1 MSIVNPYGKL
11 LNNAL
16 TPLPPSPVEPIRP
29 LTPAMVAI
37 ANEHA
42 VAPANDSIPA
52 AHVKQPSLL
61 DAPTVGL
68 YVPMGQLRQSVDP
81 VPVIDDE

>member
-1 MSIVNPYGKL
+1 MSVVNPYGML

-16 TPLPPSPVEPIRP
+16 TPLPPSPVEPTRP
-29 LTPAMVAI
+29 LMPAMVEI

-42 VAPANDSIPA
+42 VAPANDSMPA
-52 AHVKQPSLL
+52 AHDKQPSLL

-68 YVPMGQLRQSVDP
+68 
-81 VPVIDDE
+81 